1 MPRMTDAELARLET
15 SVTSGDDDTAAS
27 LLYKHLLY
35 YHYDCSWCDLSA
47 SFPTLSIKDACFL
60 LELSS
65 LEGLSGKGKRA
76 EEDRYDFSIDS
87 ERVRLRRGYCKVL
100 TGMMGAVWCD
110 RVWEYLLTCGCL
122 ENVGVEIEQVELHCP
137 KPKQFVS
144 SVTLQSVLETDYRF
158 DVIPFHTHTNRKDWT
173 SEVFPNV
180 HRESEYRMMMK
191 NMNVP
196 SCTYSTSD
204 RNAHLATSA
213 PTFDRPGYST
223 TTNMGLSTQGW
234 TDVKTKFANFTDSKV
249 PTTNHRQTSTI
260 KHRLAYSVYVYIR
273 ENPVYTFQFRGAT
286 NNLDGELGVGNIGP
300 QRTLDESGKQNL
312 LPGGRRKLKA
322 TDAGMVADT
331 SGGPAVQR
339 YNAGICAAAGAIY
352 RQRMPVE
359 DCLSVL
365 VFSFCEL
372 VGNNADA
379 DLAAYIALRIGL
391 QRCLENGFHPLII
404 QSDNLVVMRY
414 LEEGFVRTL
423 GNYKQKDLHG
433 LVAPM
438 LVELARMNDFHQE
451 ALLAATTVKYLD
463 KNKLRAE
470 RMASVVLQ
478 PVGTLEINDI
488 VIQGCSTVIAKG
500 EAIDR
505 GWKSDG
511 Y

>member
-1 MPRMTDAELARLET
+1 
-15 SVTSGDDDTAAS
+15 
-27 LLYKHLLY
+27 
-35 YHYDCSWCDLSA
+35 
-47 SFPTLSIKDACFL
+47 
-60 LELSS
+60 
-65 LEGLSGKGKRA
+65 
-76 EEDRYDFSIDS
+76 
-87 ERVRLRRGYCKVL
+87 
-100 TGMMGAVWCD
+100 MGAVWCD
-110 RVWEYLLTCGCL
+110 RVWEYLLACGCL
-122 ENVGVEIEQVELHCP
+122 ENVGVEIGQVELHCP

-158 DVIPFHTHTNRKDWT
+158 DVIPFHKHTNRKDWT

-180 HRESEYRMMMK
+180 YRENEYRLIMK
-191 NMNVP
+191 NMDIP
-196 SCTYSTSD
+196 ACTYSVSD
-204 RNAHLATSA
+204 HTAHLATTA
-213 PTFDRPGYST
+213 PTFERPGYAT
-223 TTNMGLSTQGW
+223 TTKMGLSTLGW
-234 TDVKTKFANFTDSKV
+234 TDVRTKFANFTDAQM

-286 NNLDGELGVGNIGP
+286 NNLDGELVAGNVGP
-300 QRTLDESGKQNL
+300 QRALDESDKQNL

-322 TDAGMVADT
+322 ADKSMVVADT
-331 SGGPAVQR
+331 SGPAVQR

-359 DCLSVL
+359 ECLSVL
-365 VFSFCEL
+365 VFSFSEL

-404 QSDNLVVMRY
+404 KSDNLVVMRH

-423 GNYKQKDLHG
+423 GNYKQQDLHG
-433 LVAPM
+433 VVAPM
-438 LVELARMNDFHQE
+438 LVELSKMNDFHQE

-478 PVGTLEINDI
+478 PVGTLDINDL
-488 VIQGCSTVIAKG
+488 VIQGCCTVIAKG

-505 GWKSDG
+505 GWKSDC